1 MYVVRNGVSLSRHI
15 QVVLMVLSCRQK
27 LTIIALLF
35 YWSAIFILSH
45 IPIPQMFVFMGNIP
59 ASDKTLHYLA
69 YLVLSFLL
77 WLAISPGKKV
87 NWRKSGVWWVLF
99 VVVWYGVFDEW
110 LQGYV
115 GRNPDIKDFFADLAG
130 ALTGLVLL
138 SVFSFWPVSIVLTG
152 AIIFVLTNFMQ
163 AGLGEQLLMI
173 SAAFYLFAYA
183 FFCLL
188 WTRYM
193 YHCLPIRAPQPKW
206 LAGAL
211 AVPAG
216 FMLTVELFC
225 VVAGSGFS
233 LSRIVISA
241 IGIAAVVITIYL
253 AALYRPRPAKEI
265 SPEET

>member
-1 MYVVRNGVSLSRHI
+1 
-15 QVVLMVLSCRQK
+15 
-27 LTIIALLF
+27 
-35 YWSAIFILSH
+35 
-45 IPIPQMFVFMGNIP
+45 MGNIP

-77 WLAISPGKKV
+77 WYAINPGKKV
-87 NWRKSGVWWVLF
+87 NWRKAGVWWVLF

-130 ALTGLVLL
+130 AFTGLVLL
-138 SVFSFWPVSIVLTG
+138 SVFSFWPASLVLTG
-152 AIIFVLTNFMQ
+152 ATIFVLTNFLQ
-163 AGLGEQLLMI
+163 AGLAEQLPVT

-183 FFCLL
+183 FFSVL
-188 WTRYM
+188 WTRYI
-193 YHCLPIRAPQPKW
+193 YHSLPIRAPQTGW

-253 AALYRPRPAKEI
+253 AALYRTRLAKGI
-265 SPEET
+265 PPEET

>member
-1 MYVVRNGVSLSRHI
+1 MYVVRSGGSLSRHI
-15 QVVLMVLSCRQK
+15 QVILMVLSRRQK
-27 LTIIALLF
+27 LAIIPLLF
-35 YWSAIFILSH
+35 YWSAIFVLSH
-45 IPIPQMFVFMGNIP
+45 IPIPQMFLGNIP
-59 ASDKTLHYLA
+59 ASDKTLHFLA
-69 YLVLSFLL
+69 YLILSFLL
-77 WLAISPGKKV
+77 WLAVSPDKKV
-87 NWRKSGVWWVLF
+87 NWRKATVWWVLF
-99 VVVWYGVFDEW
+99 AVVWYGVFDEW

-138 SVFSFWPVSIVLTG
+138 SVFSFWPASIVLTG

-163 AGLGEQLLMI
+163 AGLAEQLPMI
-173 SAAFYLFAYA
+173 SEAFYLFAHV
-183 FFCLL
+183 FFSLL

-193 YHCLPIRAPQPKW
+193 YHCLPIRAPQTRW

-211 AVPAG
+211 AVPVG
-216 FMLTVELFC
+216 FLLTVELFC

-253 AALYRPRPAKEI
+253 TALFRPSLAKKI
-265 SPEET
+265 SSDES